1 MLNNSQKH
9 ASRQIIIQEKDLLEN
24 LKKLQE
30 KKKQMAFKLHMIK
43 YQKSCNQKRVKKI

>member
-1 MLNNSQKH
+1 MLRTLPKLQAKYDKT
-9 ASRQIIIQEKDLLEN
+9 IIQENDLLEK

-43 YQKSCNQKRVKKI
+43 YHPSVI